1 MTAKKAPAKKP
12 APAKAAAKPATKK
25 TTPAKAAKA
34 PVAVVDANEELV
46 FTRPQSMVDRATH
59 YCPGCHHGIAHRLV
73 AELLDELELTE
84 NTVAVSSIGCSVFLY
99 NYIKVD
105 TVEAPHGRAPAVAT
119 GVKRARGDKFVFT
132 YQGDGDL
139 ASIGMAE
146 IMHAANRGER
156 ITVVFVNNTVYG
168 MTGGQMAPTTLIG
181 QKTTTCPGGRCK
193 DREGAPIRMSELI
206 AQLGGVAYC
215 ARGSL
220 DSVKNIRQA
229 KKYLKR
235 AFEIQKGG
243 VGFSFVELLSGCPTN
258 WRMSALAANKRITEE
273 MIPYFPL
280 GVYRDVADGT
290 CGSMV
295 APEGGK

>member
-1 MTAKKAPAKKP
+1 MTKAKQAVAHKP
-12 APAKAAAKPATKK
+12 QAG
-25 TTPAKAAKA
+25 
-34 PVAVVDANEELV
+34 EELV
-46 FTRPQSMVDRATH
+46 FTRPECMVDRATH

-73 AELLDELELTE
+73 AELIDELGLKE
-84 NTVAVSSIGCSVFLY
+84 NTIAVSSIGCSVFLY
-99 NYIKVD
+99 NYIDVD

-119 GVKRARGDKFVFT
+119 GVKRARPDKFVFT

-156 ITVVFVNNTVYG
+156 MSVVFVNNTVYG
-168 MTGGQMAPTTLIG
+168 MTGGQMAPTTPIG

-193 DREGAPIRMSELI
+193 DREGSPIRMSEII
-206 AQLGGVAYC
+206 AQLGGTAFC

-229 KKYLKR
+229 KKYLR
-235 AFEIQKGG
+235 QAFEVQTKGL
-243 VGFSFVELLSGCPTN
+243 GFGFVELLSGCPTN
-258 WRMSALAANKRITEE
+258 WRMTPLAANKRITDE

-280 GVYRDVADGT
+280 GVFKEVDADAN
-290 CGSMV
+290 CGSL
-295 APEGGK
+295 ASGGE